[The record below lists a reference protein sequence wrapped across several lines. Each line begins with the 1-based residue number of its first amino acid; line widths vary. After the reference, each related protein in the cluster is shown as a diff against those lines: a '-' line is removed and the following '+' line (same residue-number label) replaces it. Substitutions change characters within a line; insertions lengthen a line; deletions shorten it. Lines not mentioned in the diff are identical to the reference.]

1 MKISLLLTV
10 AVFIISSFIF
20 ISCGPEDST
29 ETVTDSDSI
38 SDKSDDTGEKNDA
51 EDLCGNKII
60 DNGEECDSFLKKCVE
75 VNPDL
80 YTGGNALCNEDCT
93 FDVSGCLKVE
103 ETPDYNV
110 EQPDNEVPDE
120 GDPSDIISGFSNN
133 PDCQCSVDRNDVCTK
148 ADYDAWSGAPVP
160 APQNKNVSRLCI
172 GGVWVWAPFST
183 AGSASECTESD
194 CLPGEARQFL
204 QAGAAGFCVCLN
216 KCSIQ
221 GDDAE
226 NKACGTGRTCAAVD
240 DATGTQV
247 HVCGGHQ

>member
-1 MKISLLLTV
+1 MKVLFLRLISVMT
-10 AVFIISSFIF
+10 IF
-20 ISCGPEDST
+20 LMILVSCGAEDDGNTDLGDDST
-29 ETVTDSDSI
+29 NN
-38 SDKSDDTGEKNDA
+38 KSDDAGENDDA
-51 EDLCGNKII
+51 EDLCGNKTV
-60 DNGEECDSFLKKCVE
+60 DTGEECDSYLKKCV
-75 VNPDL
+75 DIDSAL
-80 YTGGNALCNEDCT
+80 YTGGNALCNDDCT
-93 FDVSGCLKVE
+93 LDVSQCVKVE

-120 GDPSDIISGFSNN
+120 EDVSDVTSGFSNN

-148 ADYDAWSGAPVP
+148 ADYDAWNGSPVP
-160 APQNKNVSRLCI
+160 AAQNKNVSRLCI

-194 CLPGEARQFL
+194 CLQGEARQFL

-216 KCSIQ
+216 KCSLQ
-221 GDDAE
+221 GDQAE
-226 NKACGTGRTCAAVD
+226 NKPCGTGRTCVAVD